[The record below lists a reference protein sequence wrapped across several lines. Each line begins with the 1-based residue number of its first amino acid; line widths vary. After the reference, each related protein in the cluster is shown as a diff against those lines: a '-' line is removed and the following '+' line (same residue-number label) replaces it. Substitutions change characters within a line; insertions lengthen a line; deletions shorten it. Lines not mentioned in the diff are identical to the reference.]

1 MVAKLVKVTL
11 LMLILSVSPAHAQ
24 KKEAMEK
31 EREQYMEKQME
42 QYRERVDTFVQL
54 LNVDDFKGQI
64 IKQKI
69 DEFYEKR
76 HKIYSSENYKEI
88 EKESVIEEMKIA
100 HFADVDELYSEDT
113 INSIQRF
120 LSDNKTEI
128 KKLQKTK
135 TKKNN

>member
-100 HFADVDELYSEDT
+100 HFADVNELYSEDT
-113 INSIQRF
+113 ISSIQRF

-128 KKLQKTK
+128 KKLQKTR

>member
-11 LMLILSVSPAHAQ
+11 LMLILSVSPANAQ

-100 HFADVDELYSEDT
+100 HFADVNELYSEDT

>member
-11 LMLILSVSPAHAQ
+11 LMLVLSVSPAHAQ

-31 EREQYMEKQME
+31 EREQYMEKQMD
-42 QYRERVDTFVQL
+42 QYRERVDTFVKL
-54 LNVDDFKGQI
+54 LHVDDFKGQI

-76 HKIYSSENYKEI
+76 HKIYSSDSYKAI
-88 EKESVIEEMKIA
+88 EKESVIEEMKIS
-100 HFADVDELYSEDT
+100 HFADVSELYSEET
-113 INSIQRF
+113 ISSIHRF